1 MKKTS
6 IIALILTIVVIAAIL
21 FCLVMRMFPA
31 YRIYHGRRGDYTGI
45 NKLEPSILKQIDER
59 IQRTLVNYN
68 YINVSLVRNG
78 EIVLTKS
85 YGHDRLGKQDV
96 YASVSK
102 PVTAIILFE
111 LLKDGKIKSVDDDI
125 SLYHP
130 RYKNALPEEHAGT
143 YITFRHLLTH
153 TSGVPHLSQ
162 LWNGDKLKL
171 DFKPGTSVQ
180 YSSNGFGI
188 LGDVMEEITG
198 KSYSQ
203 LIQDYIAEPIG
214 AASFTV
220 LIPAFLAPGG
230 QVASS
235 IEDMARFAIGA
246 MEDKYIDNEIL
257 CNEMLKEYAKD
268 RFGSIGLG
276 WYCTN
281 LDSSDLAGYHA
292 GSNGR
297 PRAFLAI
304 KPYKKN
310 AVALTGLNRSEKNP
324 QVFGE
329 LTIDLMAII
338 ENRSTSGMNVEN

>member
-1 MKKTS
+1 M
-6 IIALILTIVVIAAIL
+6 
-21 FCLVMRMFPA
+21 
-31 YRIYHGRRGDYTGI
+31 
-45 NKLEPSILKQIDER
+45 
-59 IQRTLVNYN
+59 
-68 YINVSLVRNG
+68 
-78 EIVLTKS
+78 
-85 YGHDRLGKQDV
+85 
-96 YASVSK
+96 
-102 PVTAIILFE
+102 
-111 LLKDGKIKSVDDDI
+111 
-125 SLYHP
+125 
-130 RYKNALPEEHAGT
+130 
-143 YITFRHLLTH
+143 
-153 TSGVPHLSQ
+153 SQ
-162 LWNGDKLKL
+162 LWDGGKLKL

-198 KSYSQ
+198 KSYSK

-214 AASFTV
+214 AESFTV

-230 QVASS
+230 QVASN
-235 IEDMARFAIGA
+235 IEDMARFAIRV
-246 MEDKYIDNEIL
+246 MEGKYIDNDTL
-257 CNEMLKEYAKD
+257 CNEILKEYAKN

-281 LDSSDLAGYHA
+281 LDSNDLAGYHA

-324 QVFGE
+324 QVFAE

-338 ENRSTSGMNVEN
+338 ENRSTSGTNAEN